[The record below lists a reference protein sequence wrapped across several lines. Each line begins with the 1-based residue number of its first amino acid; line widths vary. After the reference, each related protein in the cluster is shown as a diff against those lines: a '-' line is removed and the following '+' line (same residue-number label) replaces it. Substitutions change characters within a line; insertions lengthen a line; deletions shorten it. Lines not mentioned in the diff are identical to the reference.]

1 MEILTLIEK
10 VVKVHVQIII
20 TELLLFIT
28 ESIITWVNY

>member
-28 ESIITWVNY
+28 VGKLLKQS